1 MKEVYQKELI
11 QFITTLMEAEAVTT
25 EFEQYQSVV
34 TMAFSLIEDG
44 RQQELDKV
52 LRVFFSEYYTDGNT
66 FRHLSELTVKP
77 N

>member
-11 QFITTLMEAEAVTT
+11 QVIGALMKAEAVTP
-25 EFEQYQSVV
+25 EFEQYQSIIGMVY
-34 TMAFSLIEDG
+34 SLIEDE

-52 LRVFFSEYYTDGNT
+52 LRVFFSEYYLGSDT
-66 FRHLSELTVKP
+66 FRHLAELTVKP

>member
-1 MKEVYQKELI
+1 MKEVYQKKLI
-11 QFITTLMEAEAVTT
+11 QVIAILMEAEAVTP
-25 EFEQYQSVV
+25 EFEQYKSIVGTV
-34 TMAFSLIEDG
+34 YSLIEDE

-52 LRVFFSEYYTDGNT
+52 LRVFFSEYYLESDT